1 MIAVPAMLMNLNL
14 MKGLLTLFTTILY
27 NAYLQKLKGTVAHSA
42 FMKSVQE
49 TSRFP
54 NKIKRNEFLILE
66 SVL

>member
-42 FMKSVQE
+42 LMKSVQE

-54 NKIKRNEFLILE
+54 SKIKRNEFLILE